1 MFSTLGV
8 RVGKNANRRGGGGG
22 GGGAGGGNKK
32 NKKNKKNGNWKNRK
46 NIDIPN
52 ENDVKIRSWGDTMLF
67 NLAEDPE
74 ERHDLSKKQPHIVEG
89 LKARVIEHFYHL
101 RPRHVPE
108 DSSLGDPRHW
118 GGYWGPGWCDVY
130 NVKL

>member
-1 MFSTLGV
+1 
-8 RVGKNANRRGGGGG
+8 
-22 GGGAGGGNKK
+22 
-32 NKKNKKNGNWKNRK
+32 
-46 NIDIPN
+46 
-52 ENDVKIRSWGDTMLF
+52 MLF

-89 LKARVIEHFYHL
+89 LKARVIEHFYPL

-118 GGYWGPGWCDVY
+118 GGYWGPGWCGVY